1 MSTTTLHELDTPAL
15 IVDLDR
21 LEANINRM
29 AAVARAGD
37 KALRPHTKT
46 HKTPEIARMQAAAGA
61 QGITVAKL
69 GEAEVMASAGFDD
82 IFIANQIVGPIKL
95 ERLVALAKRARII
108 VGVDDAGAAQAMA
121 AAAVPAAVTIDVRIE
136 VDTGLRR
143 AGVRTTEAAV
153 ELAAAISAMR
163 GLRLDGLFTYE
174 GHANAG
180 GPEEREKTCRTAAAR
195 MREVAEALRKRG
207 IDPGV
212 LSVGSTAGAPVM
224 ATEPGISELRPGV
237 YVFNDC
243 GQMARG
249 AKYED
254 CALTVLATVVSRPDD
269 VTAIIDA
276 GTKALSGDKGAEGSR
291 HGRLMEDAGVAF
303 DWANEEH
310 GHLDLLGTSFRPQI
324 GDRVR
329 IVPFH
334 ACAATN
340 MHDTMYG
347 VRGER
352 VETAWKIAGRG
363 KIQ

>member
-1 MSTTTLHELDTPAL
+1 MNLYDLDTPAL

-21 LEANINRM
+21 LTDNIARM
-29 AAVARAGD
+29 AAVAHQGR

-46 HKTPEIARMQAAAGA
+46 HKTPEIARMQLAAGA
-61 QGITVAKL
+61 TGITVAKL
-69 GEAEVMASAGFDD
+69 GEGEVMADAGFDD
-82 IFIANQIVGPIKL
+82 IFVANQIVGPIKL
-95 ERLVALAKRARII
+95 DRLTALSRRARIT
-108 VGVDDAGAAQAMA
+108 VGVDDAGAARAIS
-121 AAAVPAAVTIDVRIE
+121 AAAVQAGVDIPVRIE

-143 AGVRTTEAAV
+143 AGVRTLEAVV
-153 ELAAAISAMR
+153 ELAKALSDMR
-163 GLRLDGLFTYE
+163 GVRLDGLFTYE

-180 GPEEREKTCRTAAAR
+180 GPDQREATCRAAAAYL
-195 MREVAEALRKRG
+195 REAADMLRNHG

-212 LSVGSTAGAPVM
+212 VSVGSTAGAPIM
-224 ATEPGISELRPGV
+224 ATEEGIGELRPGV

-249 AKYED
+249 ALADD
-254 CALTVLATVVSRPDD
+254 CALTVIATVVSRPDEQ
-269 VTAIIDA
+269 TAIIDS
-276 GTKALSGDKGAEGSR
+276 GTKSLSGDKGAEGSR
-291 HGRLMEDAGVAF
+291 HGLLVDDPYVVF

-310 GHLDLLGTSFRPQI
+310 GHLDLSRTAFRPRI

-334 ACAATN
+334 ACTATN
-340 MHDTMYG
+340 MHDILYG

-352 VETAWKIAGRG
+352 VETTWRIAARG